1 MAVEQPVAVAQSGPV
16 CAVCAVRSVPSV
28 QSALCLLFVASS
40 WETPFAE
47 QKQKQ
52 TTNICVCLCVC
63 ECVRLYARLSV
74 CLCARLSVRLSGSA
88 GATGIRTVFSQ
99 SPSVSLSLSVCL
111 CARLSVCLRARCP
124 EYELFLVI
132 PMS

>member
-1 MAVEQPVAVAQSGPV
+1 MP
-16 CAVCAVRSVPSV
+16 SVP
-28 QSALCLLFVASS
+28 SALCLLFVASS

-74 CLCARLSVRLSGSA
+74 CLCARLSVCLDLPVRPEYELYL
-88 GATGIRTVFSQ
+88 
-99 SPSVSLSLSVCL
+99 VSLCLSVCL
-111 CARLSVCLRARCP
+111 CQSVSVLVCQSASVHDARNINYV
-124 EYELFLVI
+124 
-132 PMS
+132 